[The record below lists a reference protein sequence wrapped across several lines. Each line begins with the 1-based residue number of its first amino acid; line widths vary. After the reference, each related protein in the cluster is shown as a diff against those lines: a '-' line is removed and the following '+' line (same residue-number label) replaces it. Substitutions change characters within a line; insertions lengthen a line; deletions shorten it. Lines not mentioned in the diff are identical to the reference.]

1 MMTQQSEKG
10 SVVAEIENVSL
21 KYGKTVA
28 LNQVSLS
35 LPAGCMIGLI
45 GPDGV
50 GKSSLLALLSGAKIV
65 QQGRLKVLGGDI
77 ADKQHRTRVCPHIA
91 YMPQGLGKNLY
102 KTLSVEENL
111 QFVAR
116 LFGHDAAER
125 RKRIDDLTKSTG
137 LYNFL
142 DRPAGKLSGGM
153 KQKLSLCC
161 SLIHDPD
168 FLILDEPTTGVDPL
182 ARAQFWE
189 LINRIRKVRP
199 QMSVIVATA
208 YMDEAQGFDWLAMMD
223 DGQILKTGTPQEL
236 LTETQCNSLEDA
248 FIQLLPEEKKLGYE
262 PVVIPP
268 LPDYGSESYALEAQ
282 DLTVKFGDFTAV
294 DHVNFKIKRGE
305 IFGFLGSNGCGKS
318 TTMKVLTGLLEAS
331 EGQAWLFGEPVEGN
345 NIETRRRV
353 GYMSQAFCRIWS
365 YKPNYFMYQKN
376 RLSHVY
382 SSCWSVLTWK
392 KSKKNCPMI
401 CLWACV
407 SVYHSQWHWCIILK
421 F

>member
-268 LPDYGSESYALEAQ
+268 Y
-282 DLTVKFGDFTAV
+282 LTTVQKAMLLKR
-294 DHVNFKIKRGE
+294 KI
-305 IFGFLGSNGCGKS
+305 
-318 TTMKVLTGLLEAS
+318 
-331 EGQAWLFGEPVEGN
+331 
-345 NIETRRRV
+345 
-353 GYMSQAFCRIWS
+353 
-365 YKPNYFMYQKN
+365 
-376 RLSHVY
+376 
-382 SSCWSVLTWK
+382 
-392 KSKKNCPMI
+392 
-401 CLWACV
+401 
-407 SVYHSQWHWCIILK
+407 
-421 F
+421 

>member
-1 MMTQQSEKG
+1 MF
-10 SVVAEIENVSL
+10 AHI
-21 KYGKTVA
+21 
-28 LNQVSLS
+28 
-35 LPAGCMIGLI
+35 LPICAGF
-45 GPDGV
+45 
-50 GKSSLLALLSGAKIV
+50 
-65 QQGRLKVLGGDI
+65 RE
-77 ADKQHRTRVCPHIA
+77 
-91 YMPQGLGKNLY
+91 NLY

-223 DGQILKTGTPQEL
+223 DGQILKL
-236 LTETQCNSLEDA
+236 A
-248 FIQLLPEEKKLGYE
+248 HHK
-262 PVVIPP
+262 
-268 LPDYGSESYALEAQ
+268 
-282 DLTVKFGDFTAV
+282 
-294 DHVNFKIKRGE
+294 
-305 IFGFLGSNGCGKS
+305 
-318 TTMKVLTGLLEAS
+318 
-331 EGQAWLFGEPVEGN
+331 
-345 NIETRRRV
+345 
-353 GYMSQAFCRIWS
+353 
-365 YKPNYFMYQKN
+365 NY
-376 RLSHVY
+376 
-382 SSCWSVLTWK
+382 
-392 KSKKNCPMI
+392 
-401 CLWACV
+401 
-407 SVYHSQWHWCIILK
+407 
-421 F
+421 